1 MGYNTRRKSLSLPSL
16 GIQLPQTTAARRLSA
31 SPAKSDLPLQKKV
44 KREYSPPAAL
54 SRQDRYGSNLPPS
67 PPPENRISREGI
79 NDDIVSGVV
88 DVLERTGNR
97 PHTVKELAAELAGVV
112 NIVENSANPH
122 AIISSRLNSFLKRDK
137 TPSTPCII
145 AKQLITTHPRRIY
158 FYLTTCPHQP
168 IPKHEN
174 DNISTRRSV
183 VSPALSDDEDNRRR
197 IEMSPSP
204 EIDLGLHDESDNE
217 SSEETSGT
225 LSTSRASIIERER
238 TTSPA
243 SLDNKS
249 ALSTPVLEGDE
260 REFSQSAI
268 FIVRRSA
275 SREIDQNKESDKKR
289 SRGEYEADVSEDR
302 HIESSTNDAAAMLL
316 GYGTSAPAVPVPTS
330 PMVVPTQIT
339 TITPNIKV
347 EGAIGVDAAQNHN
360 RDQEKP
366 NSATDSVLGLG
377 LGNWG
382 GELER
387 HLGSPESVELDEL
400 DDLLDF

>member
-1 MGYNTRRKSLSLPSL
+1 
-16 GIQLPQTTAARRLSA
+16 
-31 SPAKSDLPLQKKV
+31 
-44 KREYSPPAAL
+44 
-54 SRQDRYGSNLPPS
+54 
-67 PPPENRISREGI
+67 
-79 NDDIVSGVV
+79 
-88 DVLERTGNR
+88 
-97 PHTVKELAAELAGVV
+97 
-112 NIVENSANPH
+112 
-122 AIISSRLNSFLKRDK
+122 
-137 TPSTPCII
+137 
-145 AKQLITTHPRRIY
+145 
-158 FYLTTCPHQP
+158 
-168 IPKHEN
+168 
-174 DNISTRRSV
+174 
-183 VSPALSDDEDNRRR
+183 
-197 IEMSPSP
+197 MSPSP

-217 SSEETSGT
+217 SSEEASGS

-289 SRGEYEADVSEDR
+289 SRGEYEADVNEDR

-347 EGAIGVDAAQNHN
+347 EGATGVDAAQNHN